1 MSGLHY
7 YIIDLETTGLN
18 SNYHEITEVSII
30 RCADKVQL
38 SEMVR
43 CDHPERAS
51 YDALRITGKS
61 MEDLKKGISKIEA
74 IEKVDRFLQKDGVT
88 PGHRCFVG
96 HNAIAFDKKF
106 LHQLY
111 SIFNRQC
118 PVDLWMDT
126 MLMVKHFV
134 KTNGIRTKV
143 NLHASCDLFG
153 IKKFSTAHSAKSDTR
168 NTYLLW
174 KNLLEVQ
181 NMDHLPFIKM
191 AAHIP
196 ISSLDDNGLD
206 MLET

>member
-1 MSGLHY
+1 MSGIHY
-7 YIIDLETTGLN
+7 YIIDLETTGL
-18 SNYHEITEVSII
+18 SSIYHEITEVSII
-30 RCADKVQL
+30 RCVDKVQL

-61 MEDLKKGISKIEA
+61 IEDLKNGISKAEI
-74 IEKVDRFLQKDGVT
+74 IEKIDRFLQKDGVT
-88 PGHRCFVG
+88 RAHRCFVG

-111 SIFNRQC
+111 SIYNKQC

-126 MLMVKHFV
+126 MLMVKHFI
-134 KTNGIRTKV
+134 KERGIKTKV
-143 NLHASCDLFG
+143 NLHASCDLLG
-153 IKKFSTAHSAKSDTR
+153 IKKYSTAHSAKSDTR

-181 NMDHLPFIKM
+181 NMNHLPFIKT
-191 AAHIP
+191 AVHDLVLNTSDLHLAEI
-196 ISSLDDNGLD
+196 
-206 MLET
+206 E